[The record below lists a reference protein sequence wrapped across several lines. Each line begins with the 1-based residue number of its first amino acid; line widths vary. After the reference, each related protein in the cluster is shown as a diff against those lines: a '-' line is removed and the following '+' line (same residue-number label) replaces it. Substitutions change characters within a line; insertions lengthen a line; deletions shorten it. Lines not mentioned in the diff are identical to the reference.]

1 MALDL
6 LSISDHASTCYNSN
20 SPCDG
25 GRAAYKR
32 IDDISLPV
40 RSTFAGISYQ
50 WSNVPRMSTT
60 GGFYGRRGATVSE
73 RVTCKCKD
81 KNKKVIKEINPC
93 RTGTPKKK
101 QKTKKQK
108 AKMTAGRLLGIVNYR
123 RAYRP
128 MHACNKKKSCPKYK
142 SSCTFMHSHAHHSTA
157 SRRQSQTQHHHRYR
171 WQQRPSHP
179 SSKRAPR

>member
-32 IDDISLPV
+32 IDDISLPI
-40 RSTFAGISYQ
+40 RSTFAGVSYQ
-50 WSNVPRMSTT
+50 WSNVPRTSTT
-60 GGFYGRRGATVSE
+60 RGFYGRRGAIVSE

-101 QKTKKQK
+101 TENKKAKSKKQK
-108 AKMTAGRLLGIVNYR
+108 
-123 RAYRP
+123 
-128 MHACNKKKSCPKYK
+128 
-142 SSCTFMHSHAHHSTA
+142 
-157 SRRQSQTQHHHRYR
+157 
-171 WQQRPSHP
+171 
-179 SSKRAPR
+179 

>member
-101 QKTKKQK
+101 TENKK
-108 AKMTAGRLLGIVNYR
+108 AKSKNDCRSTPWDRKLSQSLS
-123 RAYRP
+123 AY
-128 MHACNKKKSCPKYK
+128 AC
-142 SSCTFMHSHAHHSTA
+142 M
-157 SRRQSQTQHHHRYR
+157 Q
-171 WQQRPSHP
+171 
-179 SSKRAPR
+179 